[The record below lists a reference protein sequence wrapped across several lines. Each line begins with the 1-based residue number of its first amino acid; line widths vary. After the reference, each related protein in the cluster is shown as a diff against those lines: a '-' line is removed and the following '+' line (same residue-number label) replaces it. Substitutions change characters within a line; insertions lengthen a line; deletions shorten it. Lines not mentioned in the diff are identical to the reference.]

1 MNRKRGFTLIELLVV
16 MAIIALLIGLLLPA
30 LAKAR
35 AQAKL
40 IKDGSQIRGIHQ
52 SWLIFAREFNGVFP
66 IPGLIARLP
75 VDIGGG
81 DEIIPGRGDENKR
94 LNTHQNLYSAC
105 IMQNYFSPVLCVG
118 PTEPSGNVFIMTT
131 YNWEL
136 YNPLDNVHWDEDF
149 DADLATGSNISYG
162 QMPLGG
168 KRRTV
173 QWKESLNEKFAIVGN
188 RGVKHG
194 SLEETDYLESVTLE
208 IHGGRKSWLGNIVFN
223 DNHVTTENGFTPEG
237 LNYRENGITTPDNL
251 FKNDMGPSNVSY
263 VGEDSWLAIV
273 SALLGPDS
281 APDEDYLVF
290 TVWD

>member
-1 MNRKRGFTLIELLVV
+1 MINELSESENSPMNRKRGFTLIELLVV

-66 IPGLIARLP
+66 VPGLIARLP

-81 DEIIPGRGDENKR
+81 DEIVPGRGDENKR
-94 LNTHQNLYSAC
+94 QNTHQNLYSA
-105 IMQNYFSPVLCVG
+105 
-118 PTEPSGNVFIMTT
+118 
-131 YNWEL
+131 
-136 YNPLDNVHWDEDF
+136 NPLENVHWDEDF
-149 DADLATGSNISYG
+149 DADLATGGNISYA
-162 QMPLGG
+162 QMPIGG

-173 QWKESLNEKFAIVGN
+173 QWKESLDEKFAMVGN

-223 DNHVTTENGFTPEG
+223 DNHVVTENTFTPEG
-237 LNYRENGITTPDNL
+237 LNYRDNGVTTPDNL
-251 FKNDMGPSNVSY
+251 YKNDMGPSVVSY

-273 SALLGPDS
+273 SALLGPDT